1 MWPDHG
7 FLHPKVVISLSLKE
21 DQMLYTDTWVDW
33 IRSVPALV
41 KYAKVEGTYKS
52 GSTLLVLS
60 IPVAVWDLLPKDPAI
75 SFIGFIKSSNLL
87 YNNPTPVIASQEP
100 IKIQAETPISRSP
113 SAQPGK
119 ERYRQVGVLFLGS
132 ESRGSSRVR

>member
-1 MWPDHG
+1 
-7 FLHPKVVISLSLKE
+7 
-21 DQMLYTDTWVDW
+21 MLYTDTWVDW

-52 GSTLLVLS
+52 GSTLLVLF

-75 SFIGFIKSSNLL
+75 SSIGFIKSSNLL

-100 IKIQAETPISRSP
+100 IKMQAETPISRSP

-119 ERYRQVGVLFLGS
+119 ERYRQVGVLFLDS